1 MVSTLAPSARQNA
14 ASFSVA
20 AGSAFSGG
28 VRMHQRSTNSSAKP
42 ASGPECSVPATG
54 CAGTKC
60 TPLGMCGPISRT
72 MAPLTEPTSDT
83 IAPGLSCGA
92 ISLAIAPQAPTGAQT
107 MTRSAPATAAALV
120 STTWSASPSS
130 ATRRRVAADRALATI
145 SRTAPCA
152 RAARAID
159 EPIRPTPIKARRLKS
174 TADSVTGSR
183 RFCQKFLERRD
194 DKPVCFFGADSHAQC
209 VRQFVGRGLTQD
221 EPAFGEERVR
231 VLGGAALL
239 SRKMDQH
246 EIGDARRHLQPEL
259 ADLGRQPIEPARIV
273 LARALLVLHVFDGG
287 DAGGNRRPGDVEW
300 AAN

>member
-1 MVSTLAPSARQNA
+1 MVSTLAPSAPQNA
-14 ASFSVA
+14 ASFSVPG
-20 AGSAFSGG
+20 GSAFSGG
-28 VRMHQRSTNSSAKP
+28 VRLHQRPTNNSAKP

-130 ATRRRVAADRALATI
+130 ATRRRVAAERALATI

-152 RAARAID
+152 RAARAIE
-159 EPIRPTPIKARRLKS
+159 EPIRPTPIKASRLKS
-174 TADSVTGSR
+174 VAVLLTASR
-183 RFCQKFLERRD
+183 RLCQKFLERRD
-194 DKPVCFFGADSHAQC
+194 DEPVGLFGADRHAQR
-209 VRQFVGRGLTQD
+209 VRQFVRRRPTQD
-221 EPAFGEERVR
+221 QAAGGEESVR
-231 VLGGAALL
+231 VFGGAVLGF
-239 SRKMDQH
+239 RKMDEH
-246 EIGDARRHLQPEL
+246 KIGHARRQL
-259 ADLGRQPIEPARIV
+259 
-273 LARALLVLHVFDGG
+273 
-287 DAGGNRRPGDVEW
+287 
-300 AAN
+300 